1 MARPVKK
8 PPEQWRREILE
19 AAKELFLSKG
29 YEETAVTDIMERA
42 GGAKG
47 MFYRFFQ
54 TKEEVLHALGD
65 QMFFENNP
73 FEAVRGRSDLNGMQ
87 KIRQVLALDRA
98 DEEREKISAQ
108 AVPVLKDPRIL
119 AAAVEA
125 NRRVLTPL
133 WFELIEEGRRDG
145 SIRTAYAKELS
156 ELLPLVNFWLLPSVF
171 PGDAEGIRHKC
182 RFIAEVLSAMG
193 LPIIEEGMYERTER
207 ILGSAPS
214 AEKAHFGEIHSM
226 EEKQSIDEVH
236 SIEEVH
242 SLEEEQPMKKKH
254 SIEGGCSLEE
264 THPMEER
271 RL

>member
-8 PPEQWRREILE
+8 PPEQWRKAILD

-29 YEETAVTDIMERA
+29 YEETAVTDIMELA

-47 MFYRFFQ
+47 LFYRFFQ

-87 KIRQVLALDRA
+87 KIREMLALDRA
-98 DEEREKISAQ
+98 DEEREKINVQ

-145 SIRTAYAKELS
+145 SIQTAYAKEIS

-171 PGDAEGIRHKC
+171 PADAEEIRHKC
-182 RFIAEVLSAMG
+182 RFIAEVLSAVGIPM
-193 LPIIEEGMYERTER
+193 IEEEMYVRTER
-207 ILGSAPS
+207 ILGNKTEDR
-214 AEKAHFGEIHSM
+214 AE
-226 EEKQSIDEVH
+226 
-236 SIEEVH
+236 
-242 SLEEEQPMKKKH
+242 
-254 SIEGGCSLEE
+254 
-264 THPMEER
+264 
-271 RL
+271 